1 MSLSAFLAENAAAVE
16 NVKYVA
22 SKRFVDEEGQ
32 PEQWEIRALNGS
44 ADEKLRRDCVRN
56 IPIPG
61 RRGQFQRET
70 DMDVY
75 LGRLAVACTVYPNL
89 NDAALQESYHVMGA
103 EQLLKTM
110 LTPGEYTDYVMKVQE
125 VCGFNISLQ
134 EEVDEAKN

>member
-1 MSLSAFLAENAAAVE
+1 MSLSAFLAENAQTVE
-16 NVKYVA
+16 NVKYAA
-22 SKRFVDEEGQ
+22 SKRFLDENGQ
-32 PEQWEIRALNGS
+32 PELWEIRAISGS

-70 DMDVY
+70 DMDKY
-75 LGRLAVACTVYPNL
+75 LGKLAVTCTVYPNL
-89 NDAALQESYHVMGA
+89 NDEALQESYHVMGA

-110 LTPGEYTDYVMKVQE
+110 LTSGEYADYVIKVQE

-134 EEVDEAKN
+134 DEVDEVKN